1 LTVSGGVGPFTFA
14 WDNGATTEDISGL
27 AANTYNVTVTD
38 QNACVATT
46 SVTITNVP
54 TATLS
59 TTQVDETCSAANGS
73 IDLTVSGGV
82 GPFTF
87 AWDNGATTE
96 DISGLAANIYN
107 VTVTDQNACVATTS
121 VTITNAPTATLSTTQ
136 VDETCSAANGSI
148 DLTVTGGVGPF
159 TFAWDNG
166 ATTEDI
172 SGLAANTYNVTVTD
186 QNACVATASVVI
198 VNGATLVLSTTVVDG
213 VCSIPVGSIDL
224 TVNGGVSPISFSW
237 SNGLNTED
245 ISGLAAGIY
254 SVTVTDGAGCTAIT
268 GAIVND
274 LAGPQSIGLTA
285 YDATCGLNNGAVQVN
300 TVTGG
305 SPAFEYSIDAV
316 NFTFNDSIFNL
327 APGAYLLYVR
337 DTNTCITTQSFQINA
352 LPVGI
357 ANAGADTSICSG
369 ASITLNG
376 SGGINYAWD
385 NGAGST
391 ASVVVSPANTTM
403 YTLTITD
410 VNGCISSDQ
419 VLVTVNANPAIPVII
434 ASGSTTFCAGDSVQ
448 LSSPNLGGNTW
459 SNGSTTNSITVL
471 NSSQIVLVY
480 TDVNGCSASDT
491 TNVLVNPLPLV
502 LINSPVAVC
511 EGSAS
516 IALTNGSPLG
526 GVYSGPGINGGI
538 FNPILTG
545 AGVFNYQYLFTD
557 INGCTAVDS
566 GQVLVN
572 AKPVLTLLEDSLFY
586 CSGNDAAILNAVS
599 PSGGT
604 YSGTSVSANTFD
616 PTTAGEG
623 MFTLNYSYTDGNS
636 CSNTIDVIAQVGL
649 LEVELPDNISGIVNE
664 PIAVLSSTNYYRSA
678 GDFEYRWEPAS
689 LFNDPNAQY
698 PFITTSKDTAI
709 SLTISDGYCTA
720 VDNGRVLVIE
730 PEVVLVVA
738 SSNPGNGVYD
748 VLVDNGKDIRTY
760 EFFIFDEAGAIVWQQ
775 SGSIAVGK
783 SKIPLNLSV
792 FADGAYILQM
802 RIGSTV
808 KTSKLIKSEG
818 NR

>member
-1 LTVSGGVGPFTFA
+1 
-14 WDNGATTEDISGL
+14 
-27 AANTYNVTVTD
+27 
-38 QNACVATT
+38 
-46 SVTITNVP
+46 
-54 TATLS
+54 
-59 TTQVDETCSAANGS
+59 
-73 IDLTVSGGV
+73 
-82 GPFTF
+82 
-87 AWDNGATTE
+87 
-96 DISGLAANIYN
+96 
-107 VTVTDQNACVATTS
+107 
-121 VTITNAPTATLSTTQ
+121 
-136 VDETCSAANGSI
+136 
-148 DLTVTGGVGPF
+148 
-159 TFAWDNG
+159 
-166 ATTEDI
+166 
-172 SGLAANTYNVTVTD
+172 
-186 QNACVATASVVI
+186 
-198 VNGATLVLSTTVVDG
+198 
-213 VCSIPVGSIDL
+213 
-224 TVNGGVSPISFSW
+224 
-237 SNGLNTED
+237 
-245 ISGLAAGIY
+245 
-254 SVTVTDGAGCTAIT
+254 
-268 GAIVND
+268 
-274 LAGPQSIGLTA
+274 
-285 YDATCGLNNGAVQVN
+285 
-300 TVTGG
+300 
-305 SPAFEYSIDAV
+305 
-316 NFTFNDSIFNL
+316 
-327 APGAYLLYVR
+327 
-337 DTNTCITTQSFQINA
+337 
-352 LPVGI
+352 
-357 ANAGADTSICSG
+357 
-369 ASITLNG
+369 
-376 SGGINYAWD
+376 
-385 NGAGST
+385 
-391 ASVVVSPANTTM
+391 
-403 YTLTITD
+403 
-410 VNGCISSDQ
+410 
-419 VLVTVNANPAIPVII
+419 
-434 ASGSTTFCAGDSVQ
+434 
-448 LSSPNLGGNTW
+448 
-459 SNGSTTNSITVL
+459 L